1 MISYVPP
8 ACLVPRT
15 GYRERKRELLIAPV
29 PGVFELQSDL
39 QEDRSDAQEYACPGE
54 LDIAQMQAQALTSRM
69 KFDMEF
75 EQAYQEIE
83 TNSQNGGDYFGIGY

>member
-39 QEDRSDAQEYACPGE
+39 QEDPPDNREYACPGE
-54 LDIAQMQAQALTSRM
+54 LDIEQMQAQALTSRM
-69 KFDMEF
+69 KFDMELDRK
-75 EQAYQEIE
+75 
-83 TNSQNGGDYFGIGY
+83 SVV